1 MIVPSYA
8 SEQKV
13 SPIKYGRIGIMTLDT
28 IASMIFWN
36 SSRKEEIRLA
46 FVHARCKSQHNGQ
59 YKCTHD
65 RHYLWNGKFKNYI
78 RQSFEMTG
86 SGAEGQMWDQQDIR
100 IMQRIKQLPREEA

>member
-46 FVHARCKSQHNGQ
+46 FVHADASPSIIAS
-59 YKCTHD
+59 TSA
-65 RHYLWNGKFKNYI
+65 L
-78 RQSFEMTG
+78 MTG
-86 SGAEGQMWDQQDIR
+86 IICGMESSKTTSGKALR
-100 IMQRIKQLPREEA
+100 

>member
-13 SPIKYGRIGIMTLDT
+13 SPMKYGRIGIMTLDT
-28 IASMIFWN
+28 ASTHCTILQLFQKMG
-36 SSRKEEIRLA
+36 RLYKYTDT
-46 FVHARCKSQHNGQ
+46 KSQHNGQ

-86 SGAEGQMWDQQDIR
+86 SGAEGQMWDQQVSG
-100 IMQRIKQLPREEA
+100 

>member
-13 SPIKYGRIGIMTLDT
+13 SPMKYGRIGIMTLDT

-46 FVHARCKSQHNGQ
+46 FVHADASHSIMDSTSALITGIICGMESSKTTS
-59 YKCTHD
+59 
-65 RHYLWNGKFKNYI
+65 GKAL
-78 RQSFEMTG
+78 R
-86 SGAEGQMWDQQDIR
+86 
-100 IMQRIKQLPREEA
+100 